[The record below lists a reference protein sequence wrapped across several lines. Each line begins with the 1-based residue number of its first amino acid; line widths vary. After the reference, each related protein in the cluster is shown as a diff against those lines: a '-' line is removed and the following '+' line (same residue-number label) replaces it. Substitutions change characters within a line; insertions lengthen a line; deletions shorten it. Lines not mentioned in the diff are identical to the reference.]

1 MIKKETDGT
10 IYLNRGDSTNE
21 YNKLIFNYSY
31 YDENSKGEKE
41 YEFKPSDKISF
52 VVLKK
57 KGYTLE
63 EIIKK
68 EFLLSDIGYE
78 TSSKNIEIPLTSVE
92 TKKFPLKN
100 KKQTYWYNVILNNN
114 TTIVGFDEDGAKKV
128 TVFPSTNE
136 QE

>member
-10 IYLNRGDSTNE
+10 IYLNRGDATSE
-21 YNKLIFNYSY
+21 YNKLIFNYLY
-31 YDENSKGEKE
+31 WDEISKEEKE
-41 YEFKPSDKISF
+41 YEFQPSDRISF
-52 VVLKK
+52 IVIKK
-57 KGYTLE
+57 KGYTIE

-68 EFLLSDIGYE
+68 EFLLSDAGYK
-78 TSSKNIEIPLTSVE
+78 TSSKNIEIPLASVE

-114 TTIVGFDEDGAKKV
+114 TTIMGFDNDGAKKV
-128 TVFPSTNE
+128 IVFPSTNE

>member
-68 EFLLSDIGYE
+68 EFSLSDIGYE

-92 TKKFPLKN
+92 TKKIPLKN
-100 KKQTYWYNVILNNN
+100 KKQIFWYNVILNNN

-128 TVFPSTNE
+128 IVFPSTNE

>member
-10 IYLNRGDSTNE
+10 IYLNRGDATSE
-21 YNKLIFNYSY
+21 YNKLIFNYIY
-31 YDENSKGEKE
+31 WDEISKEERE
-41 YEFKPSDKISF
+41 YEFQPSDRISF
-52 VVLKK
+52 IVIKK
-57 KGYTLE
+57 KGYTIE

-68 EFLLSDIGYE
+68 EFLLSDAGYK

-114 TTIVGFDEDGAKKV
+114 TTIIGFDNDGAKKV
-128 TVFPSTNE
+128 IVFPSTNE

>member
-10 IYLNRGDSTNE
+10 IYLNRGDATSE
-21 YNKLIFNYSY
+21 YNKLIFNYLY
-31 YDENSKGEKE
+31 WDEISKEEKE
-41 YEFKPSDKISF
+41 YEFQPSDRISF
-52 VVLKK
+52 IVIKK
-57 KGYTLE
+57 KGYTIE

-68 EFLLSDIGYE
+68 EFLLSDAGYKI
-78 TSSKNIEIPLTSVE
+78 SSKNIEIPLTSVE

-114 TTIVGFDEDGAKKV
+114 TTIMGFDNDGAKKV
-128 TVFPSTNE
+128 IVFPSTNE